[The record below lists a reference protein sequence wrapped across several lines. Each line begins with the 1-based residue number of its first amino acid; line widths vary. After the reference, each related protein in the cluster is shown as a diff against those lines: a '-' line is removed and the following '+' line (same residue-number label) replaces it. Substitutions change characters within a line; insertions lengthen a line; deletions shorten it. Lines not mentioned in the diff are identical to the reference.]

1 MALGWPV
8 QDRVTRI
15 NPDQVK
21 CKILGCEKVACFVVY
36 HVSADEQAVVDPYC
50 EDHVEPIAHDLG
62 IEIPERRWII

>member
-1 MALGWPV
+1 MASDWPV

-21 CKILGCEKVACFVVY
+21 CRVTGCEKAACFVLY

-50 EDHVEPIAHDLG
+50 DDHVKAVADDLG
-62 IEIPERRWII
+62 IQIPE